1 LKIQVYIFVA
11 LFVFI
16 GCRKSDALRSSNGL
30 EKWQITTLAGYD
42 GQPAISHDGRYVAH
56 SSTQAGDPHIWVYDF
71 NEQARTPL
79 TANEGRD
86 EFPCFSSD
94 DRWIVFS
101 SVLDNQSDLWLV
113 SDDGDLVAVTKSSDR
128 NEWAPVFADND
139 SSILCVFHDSIGY
152 GLAHINR
159 MNVSEYSI
167 LYRDS
172 ARLDRPSVYRDVVYF
187 QREFSDRHDIV
198 RWDRNTS
205 TLSTVIQ
212 SDADAVDPA
221 VSPDG
226 QWLAYAVRPANQTF
240 YQVYLMNLSD
250 SRRIPVAPESEDQR
264 YPAWTSDGEGLLY
277 EGRSRWQIK
286 RIDVTTQQD
295 SIVVQSEGHVAQPV
309 MCPGEKLIFIE
320 SSNGRNALYQM
331 DLSDGKVVELSTNGV
346 DPDHPDVSPDG
357 RILALTGRHD
367 QKRDIHLLP
376 LGSARGELV
385 RLTDDGSSF
394 RPRFSRDGKK
404 IFYTSAANGSEDVW
418 ELDIASKASRV
429 LTVDDKNENDPSEGA
444 GGFVVFAADW
454 ANRWSI
460 WQMPVG
466 GGMPLPL
473 TRDKTPYGWDREP
486 SMSGDGT
493 SLLFTRS
500 WYDDADVWLMR
511 TEGGEKSTRTLTK
524 DNTNQETHG
533 RWSMDGQYVYFQ
545 SGNNV
550 DIWMINIEPLI
561 NRD

>member
-1 LKIQVYIFVA
+1 MYISIA
-11 LFVFI
+11 LFAFI
-16 GCRKSDALRSSNGL
+16 GCRKSDTLRTSNGL

-42 GQPAISHDGRYVAH
+42 GQPAISHDERYVAH

-71 NEQARTPL
+71 KEQTRTPL

-101 SVLDNQSDLWLV
+101 STIEGHSDLWLLRQ
-113 SDDGDLVAVTKSSDR
+113 DGDLVAVTKSSDR
-128 NEWAPVFADND
+128 DEWAPVFADND
-139 SSILCVFHDSIGY
+139 SSILCVFHDSAGY
-152 GLAHINR
+152 GLAQINR
-159 MNVSEYSI
+159 MNFSEFDV

-172 ARLDRPSVYRDVVYF
+172 VRLDRPSVGNDAIYM
-187 QREFSDRHDIV
+187 QRASGDQHDIV

-212 SDADAVDPA
+212 ADGDAVDPA

-226 QWLAYAVRPANQTF
+226 RWLAYAVRPAKKTF
-240 YQVYLMNLSD
+240 YQIYLMNLSD
-250 SRRIPVAPESEDQR
+250 FQRIAVAPESEDQR
-264 YPAWTSDGEGLLY
+264 YPAWSGDGEKLLY

-286 RIDVTTQQD
+286 RINVTTQQD
-295 SIVVQSEGHVAQPV
+295 SIVVQSEEHVTQPV
-309 MCPGEKLIFIE
+309 VSPREKLIFIE
-320 SSNGRNALYQM
+320 ASNGRNTLYQM
-331 DLSDGKVVELSTNGV
+331 DLSDGKIVELPANGV
-346 DPDHPDVSPDG
+346 DPDHPDISPDG
-357 RILALTGRHD
+357 RVLALTGWKN
-367 QKRDIHLLP
+367 QKRDIYLMP
-376 LGSARGELV
+376 LASPQGGLV
-385 RLTDDGSSF
+385 KLTDDGSSF
-394 RPRFSRDGKK
+394 RPRFSRDGRK
-404 IFYTSAANGSEDVW
+404 IFYTSDAKGSEDVR
-418 ELDIASKASRV
+418 ELDIASKTSRI
-429 LTVDDKNENDPSEGA
+429 LTVDDKNENDPCEGA

-460 WQMPVG
+460 WQMPAE

-511 TEGGEKSTRTLTK
+511 IDGGEKSTRTLTK
-524 DNTNQETHG
+524 DNTNQEMHG
-533 RWSMDGQYVYFQ
+533 RWSMDGKYVYYQ

-550 DIWMINIEPLI
+550 DIWMINIKPLI